1 MHNVQP
7 IDCALRK
14 DECTVTLE
22 AGWQGRGRASDMSE
36 CEGGAHTSMHD
47 VTVHASSLTCACA
60 SMCGKW
66 IVCPAFGVL
75 GVCMGLVM
83 GFRV

>member
-1 MHNVQP
+1 MRVSVCVRER
-7 IDCALRK
+7 DK
-14 DECTVTLE
+14 DLMPAETVVE
-22 AGWQGRGRASDMSE
+22 ARSDPP
-36 CEGGAHTSMHD
+36 
-47 VTVHASSLTCACA
+47 CACA

>member
-1 MHNVQP
+1 
-7 IDCALRK
+7 
-14 DECTVTLE
+14 
-22 AGWQGRGRASDMSE
+22 MSE
-36 CEGGAHTSMHD
+36 CEGGEHTSMYE
-47 VTVHASSLTCACA
+47 VTLHASSLTCACA